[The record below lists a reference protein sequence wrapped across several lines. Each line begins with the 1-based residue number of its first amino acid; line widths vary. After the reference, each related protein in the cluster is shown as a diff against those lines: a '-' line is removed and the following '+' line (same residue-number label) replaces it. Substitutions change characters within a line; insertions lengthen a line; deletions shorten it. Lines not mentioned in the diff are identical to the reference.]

1 MKDKITEKNN
11 IEDTDRNIEKNII
24 KDKAIE
30 KNNVEDTGNAV
41 AKNITG
47 EDKVFEKIKIS
58 KNLTQNLKM
67 LIFIIPSIVIAGF
80 SLRGIY
86 VANNDLAHYRKI
98 EKNILADISG
108 GNDDTKQKSED
119 KADND
124 KTDTKLSDTDTK
136 TKVTAVAD
144 TKKKSGKPADGEFS
158 GESIC
163 EKFGY
168 TVSLK
173 VRFKN
178 GETVAV
184 YGMKMSGNTDSANNA
199 FMNNAWSGMV
209 NRLVGKNVSDADA
222 VSGATYSSKAII
234 NAYMDA
240 YNKAVAKADGKT
252 IRKTVLKK
260 TTMPVSTKKPVAIKV
275 DKKKKVPK
283 SSIADGNYKVSAV
296 CEPDEN
302 EDFEKY
308 SLSAVV
314 KFSKGKCVEIADFL
328 STAEANKNYYMRAA
342 NGASGSKGVVGQII
356 SRQSSD
362 GISAVSGATCS
373 SKTIVNLYLKALNKA
388 AKKGGIKPQKTPAPS
403 KIPVEVHAPTDTAVP
418 SNTGNPLQTDVPA
431 SSKPL
436 TSSEPMTSSTPQ
448 DTTSPEPS
456 ILLRSGTYSKVA
468 TVYPDESKA
477 FEEYT
482 ISADLLFNDNH
493 FAGFSNVVL
502 SDETNRFY
510 YNKSVNGTK
519 KIPGLLTQIN
529 AALNG
534 ELDAVSGATCT
545 SKTLIGMYREAFDE
559 AVIK

>member
-1 MKDKITEKNN
+1 MKDKVAEKNN
-11 IEDTDRNIEKNII
+11 IEDTDKNIEKNNIE
-24 KDKAIE
+24 DKAVG
-30 KNNVEDTGNAV
+30 KNNIEDTGNVA
-41 AKNITG
+41 AKNTAG
-47 EDKVFEKIKIS
+47 EDKVFEKINIP
-58 KNLTQNLKM
+58 KNLIKNLKM

-98 EKNILADISG
+98 EKNISADTSG

-119 KADND
+119 KADTD
-124 KTDTKLSDTDTK
+124 KTDTK

-173 VRFKN
+173 ARFKN

-209 NRLVGKNVSDADA
+209 NRLVGKNASDADA

-252 IRKTVLKK
+252 KKTALKK

-308 SLSAVV
+308 LLSAVV
-314 KFSKGKCVEIADFL
+314 KFSKGKCVKIADFL
-328 STAEANKNYYMRAA
+328 STAEANKTYYMRAA
-342 NGASGSKGVVGQII
+342 NGASGEKGVVGQIVN
-356 SRQSSD
+356 RQSSD

-403 KIPVEVHAPTDTAVP
+403 KIPVEVPVPADTAVP
-418 SNTGNPLQTDVPA
+418 ANTVNPLQTDVPA

-436 TSSEPMTSSTPQ
+436 TSSEPMISSTPQ
-448 DTTSPEPS
+448 ETALPEPS

-534 ELDAVSGATCT
+534 EFDAVSGATCT
-545 SKTLIGMYREAFDE
+545 SKTLIGMYREALDE

>member
-373 SKTIVNLYLKALNKA
+373 SKTIVNLYLKALKKS

-403 KIPVEVHAPTDTAVP
+403 KIPVEVPAPTDTAVP

-468 TVYPDESKA
+468 TVYPDESKV

>member
-296 CEPDEN
+296 CELDEN

-403 KIPVEVHAPTDTAVP
+403 KIPVEVPAPTDTAVP

>member
-136 TKVTAVAD
+136 TKVTVVAD

-222 VSGATYSSKAII
+222 VSGVTYSSKAII

-388 AKKGGIKPQKTPAPS
+388 AKKGGIKPQKIPAPS
-403 KIPVEVHAPTDTAVP
+403 KIPVEVPAPTDTAVP

-456 ILLRSGTYSKVA
+456 ILLRSGTYSKVE